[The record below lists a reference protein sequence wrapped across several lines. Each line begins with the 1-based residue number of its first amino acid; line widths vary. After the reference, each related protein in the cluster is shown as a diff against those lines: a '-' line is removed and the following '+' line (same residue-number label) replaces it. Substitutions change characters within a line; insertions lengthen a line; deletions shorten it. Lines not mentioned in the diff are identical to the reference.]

1 MTTIIQRQTYQND
14 TTIMHQITRTEAIN
28 LAKTYCNYKMELECC
43 LVDWVKQHA
52 RTIAEIE
59 TKRRDKTNCG
69 DFPKGW
75 KAAMKADAANQAEA
89 NVLAEFLEVHCMQ
102 FDGIIWLNNWEI
114 INTLKK

>member
-1 MTTIIQRQTYQND
+1 
-14 TTIMHQITRTEAIN
+14 MHQITRTEAIN
-28 LAKTYCNYKMELECC
+28 LAKIHCNYKMEFELC

-69 DFPKGW
+69 TFPKGW
-75 KAAMKADAANQAEA
+75 KSAMKADAANQAEA
-89 NVLAEFLEVHCMQ
+89 NVLAEFLEIHCMQ